1 MPLKKGAELRKSF
14 EESKLVLD
22 KDPRVWYH
30 LKVRE
35 SGRLDESS
43 WLSAKKFAKNKKGA

>member
-1 MPLKKGAELRKSF
+1 M
-14 EESKLVLD
+14 LD
-22 KDPRVWYH
+22 KDLWVWYP

-43 WLSAKKFAKNKKGA
+43 WLNAKKFAKNKKGA